1 MIVTLT
7 WLLFHTRARPRSHWT
22 IPPLDFISNQLPP
35 PAVHSAWIKKPP
47 RVKKPGTKRSGPAEG
62 VGTLYMRRLYKC
74 ADTICQL
81 CLYCQSF
88 HRCWHQNT
96 IFLNWFL
103 TWNFRHLSPQLGE
116 GIKSS
121 LVALSLNVNSGVVMF
136 PNVAWMLSS
145 ETITSK
151 LFYPGESD
159 VFYWAE
165 IYIILSWLFTFWIWM
180 RDAEHPFCPPR
191 GSLDPCS
198 IWKGFSNDNA
208 TRLAVLRYNNIFSMW
223 RGFPDENASITWCSN
238 W

>member
-1 MIVTLT
+1 MTALTSIESQCTVQKKRPDTIRGFGDPIISSSEKRRWVAVDETKTETETEETWSGPDRAFTSHQLTSVLMMMVIMMRMMMVMIVMMMITLPELMMIVTLT

-81 CLYCQSF
+81 RLYCQSF

-103 TWNFRHLSPQLGE
+103 TWNFRDTW
-116 GIKSS
+116 
-121 LVALSLNVNSGVVMF
+121 V
-136 PNVAWMLSS
+136 
-145 ETITSK
+145 
-151 LFYPGESD
+151 
-159 VFYWAE
+159 
-165 IYIILSWLFTFWIWM
+165 
-180 RDAEHPFCPPR
+180 
-191 GSLDPCS
+191 
-198 IWKGFSNDNA
+198 SN
-208 TRLAVLRYNNIFSMW
+208 
-223 RGFPDENASITWCSN
+223 
-238 W
+238 